1 MKILLLAIN
10 SQFIHSNLAVR
21 YLRSFTQDLNYEAVI
36 KEVTINDRV
45 ENILKEIIKEK
56 PNVVAFSAYIWNLEY
71 VERLTELIKRVDE
84 NIEILYGGPEV
95 SYDSEGF
102 FQNNRV
108 DYIIS
113 GEGEETYR
121 DFVLYKLGE
130 LHLSK
135 IKGLYFKKDG
145 EVYFNGER
153 KLMNMN
159 DIIFPYSDEDNLEDK
174 MVYYEASR
182 GCPFSCKYCLSSTI
196 HGVRFLD
203 TERVKK
209 ELQFFMDKK
218 VRLVKFVDRTF
229 NCNHKFVMEIW
240 SFLIN
245 SDTKTRFHFE
255 VSADILK
262 DDEIKLLNTAPK
274 GRFQLEVGVQTTNP
288 QILKNINRTIT
299 FEDIKEK
306 VVEIKKGDNIHQ
318 HLDLIAGLSGE
329 DYESFKKSFN
339 DVYNLGVEMVQ
350 LGFLKLLRG
359 SDMRIEAEEWGIEYS
374 PYPPYE
380 VLKTSYI
387 NYFELLEL
395 KKIDEMVDKY
405 NNSGKFSNILKYLIP
420 KFETPFDFF
429 KELGNFFEEKG
440 YFNRNIGSVE
450 YYKVFLDFYN
460 EKMQDKEERILKEII
475 KYDYLCFNKKR
486 WLPDF
491 LIREVNKDLEK
502 NIKEAKRNK
511 IIELDY
517 DSYHVEKFSI
527 DIIGFVNND
536 VIKEED
542 CYLIFDERDFN
553 NFIDFTKIIKE
564 KDLI

>member
-1 MKILLLAIN
+1 
-10 SQFIHSNLAVR
+10 VR

-36 KEVTINDRV
+36 KEVTINDRA

-56 PNVVAFSAYIWNLEY
+56 PDVVAFSAYIWNLEY

-102 FQNNRV
+102 FQNNKV

-130 LHLSK
+130 LPLSK

-460 EKMQDKEERILKEII
+460 EKMQDKEERILKEIV

-536 VIKEED
+536 VVKEED

-553 NFIDFTKIIKE
+553 NFIDVTKIIKE

>member
-1 MKILLLAIN
+1 M
-10 SQFIHSNLAVR
+10 R

-36 KEVTINDRV
+36 KEVTINDRI

-56 PNVVAFSAYIWNLEY
+56 PDVVAFSAYIWNFEY

-102 FQNNRV
+102 FQNNKV

-130 LHLSK
+130 LPLSK

-159 DIIFPYSDEDNLEDK
+159 NIIFPYSDEDNLEDK

>member
-1 MKILLLAIN
+1 
-10 SQFIHSNLAVR
+10 
-21 YLRSFTQDLNYEAVI
+21 
-36 KEVTINDRV
+36 
-45 ENILKEIIKEK
+45 
-56 PNVVAFSAYIWNLEY
+56 
-71 VERLTELIKRVDE
+71 
-84 NIEILYGGPEV
+84 
-95 SYDSEGF
+95 
-102 FQNNRV
+102 
-108 DYIIS
+108 
-113 GEGEETYR
+113 
-121 DFVLYKLGE
+121 
-130 LHLSK
+130 
-135 IKGLYFKKDG
+135 
-145 EVYFNGER
+145 
-153 KLMNMN
+153 
-159 DIIFPYSDEDNLEDK
+159 
-174 MVYYEASR
+174 
-182 GCPFSCKYCLSSTI
+182 
-196 HGVRFLD
+196 
-203 TERVKK
+203 
-209 ELQFFMDKK
+209 MDKK

-387 NYFELLEL
+387 NYFEILEL

-429 KELGNFFEEKG
+429 KELGNFFEGKG

-460 EKMQDKEERILKEII
+460 EKIQDKEEKILKEII

>member
-1 MKILLLAIN
+1 M
-10 SQFIHSNLAVR
+10 R

-36 KEVTINDRV
+36 KEVTINDRA

-56 PNVVAFSAYIWNLEY
+56 PDVVAFSAYIWNLEY

-102 FQNNRV
+102 FQNNKV

-130 LHLSK
+130 LPLSK

-460 EKMQDKEERILKEII
+460 EKMQDKEERILKEIV

-536 VIKEED
+536 VVKEED

-553 NFIDFTKIIKE
+553 NFIDVTKIIKE

>member
-1 MKILLLAIN
+1 M
-10 SQFIHSNLAVR
+10 R
-21 YLRSFTQDLNYEAVI
+21 YLKSFTQDLNYEAVI
-36 KEVTINDRV
+36 KEVTINDRI
-45 ENILKEIIKEK
+45 ENILKEIISEK
-56 PNVVAFSAYIWNLEY
+56 ADVVAFSAYIWNLEY
-71 VERLTELIKRVDE
+71 VERLTELIKRIDD

-95 SYDSEGF
+95 SYNSEAF
-102 FQNNRV
+102 FQNNKV

-121 DFVLYKLGE
+121 DFILYKLGE
-130 LHLSK
+130 LPLNQ
-135 IKGLYFKKDG
+135 IKGLYFKKGG

-153 KLMNMN
+153 KLMDMN
-159 DIIFPYSDEDNLEDK
+159 NIIFPYYDEDILEDK

-203 TERVKK
+203 IERVKK

-255 VSADILK
+255 VSADILR

-306 VVEIKKGDNIHQ
+306 VVEIKKGNNIHQ

-380 VLKTSYI
+380 VLKTDYLS
-387 NYFELLEL
+387 YFELLEL
-395 KKIDEMVDKY
+395 KKIDDMVDKY
-405 NNSGKFSNILKYLIP
+405 NNSGKFSNILKYLVP
-420 KFETPFDFF
+420 MFKTPFDFF
-429 KELGNFFEEKG
+429 KDLGNFFEEKG

-460 EKMQDKEERILKEII
+460 EKMHGEEETLLKEII

-491 LIREVNKDLEK
+491 LIRETNKNLEK
-502 NIKEAKRNK
+502 NIKEAKRSK
-511 IIELDY
+511 IIEINY
-517 DSYHVEKFSI
+517 DSYHIEKFSI
-527 DIIGFVNND
+527 DIMDFVNNGL
-536 VIKEED
+536 IREKD

-553 NFIDFTKIIKE
+553 NLIDFTKVIEE
-564 KDLI
+564 KNLI

>member
-1 MKILLLAIN
+1 MK
-10 SQFIHSNLAVR
+10 

-56 PNVVAFSAYIWNLEY
+56 PDVVAFSAYIWNLEY

-102 FQNNRV
+102 FQNNKV

-387 NYFELLEL
+387 NYFEILEL

-429 KELGNFFEEKG
+429 KELGNFFEDKG

-517 DSYHVEKFSI
+517 YSYHIEKFSI

-553 NFIDFTKIIKE
+553 NFIDVTKIIKE

>member
-1 MKILLLAIN
+1 M
-10 SQFIHSNLAVR
+10 R

-36 KEVTINDRV
+36 KEVTINDRI
-45 ENILKEIIKEK
+45 ENILKEIITEK
-56 PNVVAFSAYIWNLEY
+56 PDVVAFSAYIWNLEY
-71 VERLTELIKRVDE
+71 VERLTELIKRIDE

-102 FQNNRV
+102 FQNNKV

-130 LHLSK
+130 LSLNK

-203 TERVKK
+203 TERVKR

-262 DDEIKLLNTAPK
+262 DEEIKLLNTAPK

-387 NYFELLEL
+387 NYFEILEL

-420 KFETPFDFF
+420 KVETPFDFF

-511 IIELDY
+511 IIEIDY
-517 DSYHVEKFSI
+517 DSYHIEKFSI
-527 DIIGFVNND
+527 DIIKFVNNG
-536 VIKEED
+536 VIEEDD

-553 NFIDFTKIIKE
+553 NFIDITKIIKE

>member
-1 MKILLLAIN
+1 M
-10 SQFIHSNLAVR
+10 R

-56 PNVVAFSAYIWNLEY
+56 PDVVAFSAYIWNLEY

-130 LHLSK
+130 LPLSK

-527 DIIGFVNND
+527 DIINFVNND
-536 VIKEED
+536 VVKEED

>member
-1 MKILLLAIN
+1 M
-10 SQFIHSNLAVR
+10 R
-21 YLRSFTQDLNYEAVI
+21 YLKSFTQDLNYEAVI
-36 KEVTINDRV
+36 KEVTINDRI
-45 ENILKEIIKEK
+45 ENILKEIISEK
-56 PNVVAFSAYIWNLEY
+56 ADVVAFSAYIWNLEY
-71 VERLTELIKRVDE
+71 VERLTELIKRIDD

-95 SYDSEGF
+95 SYNSEAF
-102 FQNNRV
+102 FQNNKV

-121 DFVLYKLGE
+121 DFILYKLGE
-130 LHLSK
+130 LPLNQ
-135 IKGLYFKKDG
+135 IKGLYFKKGG

-153 KLMNMN
+153 KLMDMN
-159 DIIFPYSDEDNLEDK
+159 NIIFPYYDEDILEDK

-203 TERVKK
+203 IERVKK

-255 VSADILK
+255 VSADILR

-306 VVEIKKGDNIHQ
+306 VVEIKKGNNIHQ

-329 DYESFKKSFN
+329 EYESFKKSFN

-380 VLKTSYI
+380 VLKTDYLS
-387 NYFELLEL
+387 YFELLEL
-395 KKIDEMVDKY
+395 KKIDDMVDKY
-405 NNSGKFSNILKYLIP
+405 NNSGKFSNILKYLVP
-420 KFETPFDFF
+420 MFKTPFDFF
-429 KELGNFFEEKG
+429 KDLGNFFEEKG

-460 EKMQDKEERILKEII
+460 EKMHGEEETLLKEII

-491 LIREVNKDLEK
+491 LIRETNKNLEK
-502 NIKEAKRNK
+502 NIKEAKRSK
-511 IIELDY
+511 IIEINY
-517 DSYHVEKFSI
+517 DSYHIEKFSI
-527 DIIGFVNND
+527 DIMDFVNNGL
-536 VIKEED
+536 IREKD

-553 NFIDFTKIIKE
+553 NLIDFTKVIEE
-564 KDLI
+564 KNLI

>member
-1 MKILLLAIN
+1 MK
-10 SQFIHSNLAVR
+10 

-56 PNVVAFSAYIWNLEY
+56 PDVVAFSAYIWNLEY

-102 FQNNRV
+102 FQNNKV

-405 NNSGKFSNILKYLIP
+405 NNSGKFLNILKYLIP
-420 KFETPFDFF
+420 KFKTPFDFF

-536 VIKEED
+536 VVKEED

>member
-1 MKILLLAIN
+1 M
-10 SQFIHSNLAVR
+10 R

-56 PNVVAFSAYIWNLEY
+56 PDVVAFSAYIWNLEY
-71 VERLTELIKRVDE
+71 VERLTELIKRVDK

-102 FQNNRV
+102 FQNNKV

-130 LHLSK
+130 LPLSK

-145 EVYFNGER
+145 EVYFSGER

-159 DIIFPYSDEDNLEDK
+159 NIIFPYSDEDNLEDK

-262 DDEIKLLNTAPK
+262 DEEIKLLNTAPK

-306 VVEIKKGDNIHQ
+306 VVEIKKGENIHQ

-387 NYFELLEL
+387 NYFEILEL

-429 KELGNFFEEKG
+429 KELGNLFEEKG

-491 LIREVNKDLEK
+491 LIREVNKGLEK

-511 IIELDY
+511 IIDIDY
-517 DSYHVEKFSI
+517 DSYHIEKFSI
-527 DIIGFVNND
+527 DIINFVNKG

-553 NFIDFTKIIKE
+553 NFIDITKIIKE